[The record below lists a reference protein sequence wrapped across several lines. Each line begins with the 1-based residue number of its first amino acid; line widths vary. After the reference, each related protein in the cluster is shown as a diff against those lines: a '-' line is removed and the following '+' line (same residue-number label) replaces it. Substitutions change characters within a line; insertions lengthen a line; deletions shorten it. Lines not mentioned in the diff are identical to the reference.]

1 MPAPKSTSIGEG
13 IFLRPDTEEAEIIW
27 EAVRAAGLEEN
38 GEGVLELLLLL
49 LEEGGESFLKNP
61 MFRYFKAHPE
71 ELQQAKALAAQG
83 LQAALGKFF
92 KRA

>member
-1 MPAPKSTSIGEG
+1 MPPESNSIGEG
-13 IFLRPDTEEAEIIW
+13 IFFRPNAEEAEIIW
-27 EAVRAAGLEEN
+27 EAVRAADLEEN
-38 GEGVLELLLLL
+38 GEGVLRLLLLL

-71 ELQQAKALAAQG
+71 ELQQAKMLAAQG
-83 LQAALGKFF
+83 LRTALGKFF